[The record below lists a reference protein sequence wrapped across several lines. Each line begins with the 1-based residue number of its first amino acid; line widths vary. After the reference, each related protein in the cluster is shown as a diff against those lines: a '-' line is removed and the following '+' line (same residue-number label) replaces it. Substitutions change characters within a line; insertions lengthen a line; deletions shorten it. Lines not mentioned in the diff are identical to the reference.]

1 MKKNIV
7 FIMLVLILAFSAV
20 EVYGQNDPR
29 QLLNAGALAYNDEE
43 YEEAIYWFEKAIKL
57 KSDYDDAYWGRGR
70 AYSALGKYDNAIAD
84 FNRAIQ
90 INPRNAGY
98 YASRGAAYQYKKD
111 NTLAIADANAALKI
125 DPNNRLAKAILS
137 DLNASSAN
145 TQQQQPANADFQM
158 NGTTLIKYKGKADN
172 VTIPN
177 GVTIIGDRAFVD
189 SEITSVTIPASVIN
203 IGKSVFDNC
212 FKLKSITVV
221 AQNNTF
227 SSIDGVLFNKD
238 KNVLIKFPPYKQ
250 YGNYTIPSSVTTIG
264 DEAFIQSSFESI
276 TIPSSVLSIGKRAFH
291 GCNYITSVTIP
302 SSVTSIGDMAFEGLR
317 SLKSVT
323 LQSNFTYFGNSAF
336 ENCFYLTNVT
346 LLPGLT
352 KIGDRAFQSCE
363 SIKNVT
369 IPSSVSSIGIL
380 AFDGCDGLTNI
391 TLSRRSAIG
400 DKAFP
405 PSAKITYSD

>member
-1 MKKNIV
+1 MKMKKFV
-7 FIMLVLILAFSAV
+7 MAVGLFLALVLG
-20 EVYGQNDPR
+20 VYAQ
-29 QLLNAGALAYNDEE
+29 
-43 YEEAIYWFEKAIKL
+43 
-57 KSDYDDAYWGRGR
+57 
-70 AYSALGKYDNAIAD
+70 
-84 FNRAIQ
+84 
-90 INPRNAGY
+90 
-98 YASRGAAYQYKKD
+98 
-111 NTLAIADANAALKI
+111 
-125 DPNNRLAKAILS
+125 
-137 DLNASSAN
+137 
-145 TQQQQPANADFQM
+145 DFQM
-158 NGTTLIKYKGKADN
+158 NGTTLVKYNGKADN

-177 GVTIIGDRAFVD
+177 GVTVIGDRAFVD
-189 SEITSVTIPASVIN
+189 SDLTSVTIPSSVIN
-203 IGKSVFDNC
+203 IGKEVFDNC

-238 KNVLIKFPPYKQ
+238 RNILIKFPPYKQ

-276 TIPSSVLSIGKRAFH
+276 TIPTSVISIGRRAFK

-323 LQSNFTYFGNSAF
+323 LQSNFTYFGSTVF
-336 ENCFYLTNVT
+336 GSCFFLTSVT

-352 KIGDRAFQSCE
+352 KIGDHTFEGCE
-363 SIKNVT
+363 SLKSVT

-380 AFDGCDGLTNI
+380 AFDGCSGLTNV
-391 TLSRRSAIG
+391 TLSRKTAIG
-400 DKAFP
+400 SNAFP